1 MNAVIFDYGVG
12 NLFSLATTVR
22 AAGAQVSFETDP
34 RLVTRGDAL
43 ILPGVGAFSPAA
55 ACLYPARQQ
64 MRDALRDGFP
74 CLAICLGMQLLFE
87 RSEEGPG
94 AGLGVIAGDVER
106 LAARS
111 VPHMGW
117 NTLDDVYDPL
127 VLESSLGTAY
137 FAHSFCCRPTDES
150 VVAAWTAHQDVRF
163 PSIVRSART
172 LAVQFHP
179 EKSAHAGRK
188 FIAAFLRDVVA

>member
-12 NLFSLATTVR
+12 NLFSLATALR
-22 AAGAQVSFETDP
+22 AAGAEVSFETDP

-55 ACLYPARQQ
+55 GCLQPARQQ
-64 MRDALRDGFP
+64 MLDALRDGFP

-87 RSEEGPG
+87 RSAEGPG
-94 AGLGVIAGDVER
+94 VGLGLIAGEVEK

-117 NTLDDVYDPL
+117 NTLDDVHDPL
-127 VLESSLGTAY
+127 ALGSSLGTAY

-150 VVAAWTAHQDVRF
+150 VVTAWTVHEHVRF

-179 EKSAHAGRK
+179 EKSARAGRT
-188 FIAAFLRDVVA
+188 FIADFLRDVVA

>member
-12 NLFSLATTVR
+12 NLFSLATTVQ
-22 AAGAQVSFETDP
+22 AAGAEVSFETDP

-43 ILPGVGAFSPAA
+43 ILPGVGAYSPAA
-55 ACLYPARQQ
+55 ACLYPARDQI
-64 MRDALRDGFP
+64 RDALRAGFP

-87 RSEEGPG
+87 HSDEGPG
-94 AGLGVIAGDVER
+94 TGLGLIAGDVQK
-106 LAARS
+106 LTTHS

-117 NTLDDVYDPL
+117 NTLDDVHDPL
-127 VLESSLGTAY
+127 ALDSSLGTAY
-137 FAHSFCCRPTDES
+137 FAHSFYCRPADES
-150 VVAAWTAHQDVRF
+150 VVTAWTMHEDVRF

-179 EKSAHAGRK
+179 EKSARAGRT
-188 FIAAFLRDVVA
+188 FVAAFLREVMV